1 MFAVVTGLMLM
12 LQPVTAAPASPPAPA
27 ATPAFS
33 AGAAATRDL
42 TRIVAA
48 SGLPALAGDAFR
60 FTDIAPGGTVAT
72 IFDARRTGTESQRT
86 IVTLSFRDGAWTPDT
101 REAKRLAPETF
112 DYMSGRIATAITT
125 GGPATPC
132 PDGSDYLSER
142 ATAGTVRALPG
153 CGTDHP
159 NLALAR
165 LFGVRETP

>member
-1 MFAVVTGLMLM
+1 MFAAVTGFMLL
-12 LQPVTAAPASPPAPA
+12 LQPVAAPPSSTPAPDA
-27 ATPAFS
+27 PAFS
-33 AGAAATRDL
+33 AATAATRDL

-48 SGLPALAGDAFR
+48 SGLPALDGDAFR

-72 IFDARRTGTESQRT
+72 IFDARRTGAASQRT
-86 IVTLSFRDGAWTPDT
+86 IVTLSFRDGAWSVDT

-132 PDGSDYLSER
+132 PDGSEYLSER
-142 ATAGTVRALPG
+142 AAAGTVRALPG